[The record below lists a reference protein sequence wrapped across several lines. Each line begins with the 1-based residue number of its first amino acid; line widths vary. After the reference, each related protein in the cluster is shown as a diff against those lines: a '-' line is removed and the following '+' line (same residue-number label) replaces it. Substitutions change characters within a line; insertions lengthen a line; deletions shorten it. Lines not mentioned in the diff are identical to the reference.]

1 VKLANS
7 PLIKSRNNRV
17 AVCLYTNTTVLGLI
31 AENPSQCKD
40 RLTSRKTILYA
51 CNTFGEGQSG
61 MDFEQLRTFLE
72 VCRLRSFSRAAEK
85 LSVTQPAISA
95 QIRTLE
101 NEVGARLFDRDGGK
115 VTFTAAGK
123 VFEPFAEHC
132 LQCHNHIMV
141 AVGELHRS
149 PRGEISVSANEAT
162 SLYVLPSV
170 FAQFKRQYSRVGLS
184 IVRADRAQSV
194 ESVLSREVDFGVV
207 SLPLKDARLTVDSI
221 HRDEIVLVAPK
232 GHSLAERETVKFA
245 EILQHSLLLPKQG
258 RQRELIEDLF
268 RSHDVQPRVAME
280 VESSELLKRLV
291 IAGLG
296 MGFLPRANVLADQKL
311 GLLEIIRVEGVRLNR
326 ELAVIYRKDKT
337 LTRAAHA
344 FLEIATGRS
353 RPHTPGAP
361 PTATSKTRQK

>member
-1 VKLANS
+1 
-7 PLIKSRNNRV
+7 
-17 AVCLYTNTTVLGLI
+17 
-31 AENPSQCKD
+31 
-40 RLTSRKTILYA
+40 
-51 CNTFGEGQSG
+51 

-101 NEVGARLFDRDGGK
+101 NEVGARLFDRDAGK

-141 AVGELHRS
+141 TIGELHRS
-149 PRGEISVSANEAT
+149 PRGEISVSANEAI

-170 FAQFKRQYSRVGLS
+170 FAQFKRQYSRVALS
-184 IVRADRAQSV
+184 IVRADRFRSI

-207 SLPLKDARLTVDSI
+207 SLPLKDPRLLVDII
-221 HRDEIVLVAPK
+221 HHDEVVLVAPK
-232 GHSLAERETVKFA
+232 NHFLASRDSVKFP

-268 RSHDVQPRVAME
+268 RTYDVQPRVAME

-291 IAGLG
+291 VAGLG
-296 MGFLPRANVLADQKL
+296 IGFLPRTNVLSDEKMGTL
-311 GLLEIIRVEGVRLNR
+311 KIIKVEGVRLNR
-326 ELAVIYRKDKT
+326 ELAVVYRKDKT

-344 FLEIATGRS
+344 FLEIATERA
-353 RPHTPGAP
+353 RPHAPAAVPG
-361 PTATSKTRQK
+361 KTRHAKTSRELVS

>member
-1 VKLANS
+1 
-7 PLIKSRNNRV
+7 
-17 AVCLYTNTTVLGLI
+17 
-31 AENPSQCKD
+31 
-40 RLTSRKTILYA
+40 
-51 CNTFGEGQSG
+51 

-85 LSVTQPAISA
+85 LMVTQPAISA

-132 LQCHNHIMV
+132 LQCHNHITV
-141 AVGELHRS
+141 AIGELHRS

-162 SLYVLPSV
+162 SLYVLPTV

-184 IVRADRAQSV
+184 IVRADRVRSI

-207 SLPLKDARLTVDSI
+207 SLPIKDPRLLVDII
-221 HRDEIVLVAPK
+221 HRDEVVLVAPK
-232 GHSLAERETVKFA
+232 NHSLAARDSVKFP

-268 RSHDVQPRVAME
+268 RTYEVQPRVAME
-280 VESSELLKRLV
+280 VESSELLKRLIV
-291 IAGLG
+291 AGLG
-296 MGFLPRANVLADQKL
+296 MGFLPRTNVLGDEKTGALDIIKL
-311 GLLEIIRVEGVRLNR
+311 DGVRLNR
-326 ELAVIYRKDKT
+326 ELAVVYRKDKT

-344 FLEIATGRS
+344 FLEIATGRA
-353 RPHTPGAP
+353 RPHAPAMPPG
-361 PTATSKTRQK
+361 KTRQSK

>member
-1 VKLANS
+1 
-7 PLIKSRNNRV
+7 
-17 AVCLYTNTTVLGLI
+17 
-31 AENPSQCKD
+31 
-40 RLTSRKTILYA
+40 
-51 CNTFGEGQSG
+51 

-72 VCRLRSFSRAAEK
+72 VARLRSFSRAAEK
-85 LSVTQPAISA
+85 LMVTQPAISA

-132 LQCHNHIMV
+132 LQCHNHITV
-141 AVGELHRS
+141 AIGELHRS

-170 FAQFKRQYSRVGLS
+170 FAQFKQQYSRVGLS
-184 IVRADRAQSV
+184 IVRADRA
-194 ESVLSREVDFGVV
+194 ESIEGVLSRQVDFAVV
-207 SLPLKDARLTVDSI
+207 SLPLKDPRLLVDII
-221 HRDEIVLVAPK
+221 HRDEVVLVTPK
-232 GHSLAERETVKFA
+232 SHSLAQRESVKFQ

-268 RSHDVQPRVAME
+268 RTHDVQPRIAME
-280 VESSELLKRLV
+280 VESSELLKRL
-291 IAGLG
+291 IAAGLG
-296 MGFLPRANVLADQKL
+296 IGFLPRTNVLTDEKAGTLQMV
-311 GLLEIIRVEGVRLNR
+311 RVDGVKLNR
-326 ELAVIYRKDKT
+326 ELALVHRKDKT

-353 RPHTPGAP
+353 RPHQPAP
-361 PTATSKTRQK
+361 VLKKSKG

>member
-1 VKLANS
+1 
-7 PLIKSRNNRV
+7 
-17 AVCLYTNTTVLGLI
+17 
-31 AENPSQCKD
+31 
-40 RLTSRKTILYA
+40 
-51 CNTFGEGQSG
+51 
-61 MDFEQLRTFLE
+61 
-72 VCRLRSFSRAAEK
+72 LRSFSRAAEK
-85 LSVTQPAISA
+85 LMVTQPAISA

-132 LQCHNHIMV
+132 LQCHNHITV
-141 AVGELHRS
+141 TIGELHRS

-162 SLYVLPSV
+162 SLYVLPTV

-184 IVRADRAQSV
+184 IVRADRARSI

-207 SLPLKDARLTVDSI
+207 SLPLKDPRLLVDII
-221 HRDEIVLVAPK
+221 HRDEVVLVAPK
-232 GHSLAERETVKFA
+232 NHSLAARESVKLP

-268 RSHDVQPRVAME
+268 RTHEMQPRVAME

-291 IAGLG
+291 VAGLG
-296 MGFLPRANVLADQKL
+296 IGFLPRINVIGDEKMGA
-311 GLLEIIRVEGVRLNR
+311 LEIIKLEGVRLNR
-326 ELAVIYRKDKT
+326 ELAVVYRKDKT

-344 FLEIATGRS
+344 FLEIATGRA
-353 RPHTPGAP
+353 RPQVPAVPPG
-361 PTATSKTRQK
+361 KRQAK